1 MTDREIGLFV
11 LLIAIIVMQAG
22 FKIWDIWSS
31 R

>member
-22 FKIWDIWSS
+22 FKIWDIWRS